1 MANKTNRPGTPGQ
14 WSFRKQSSFNGY
26 YIESS
31 TGAFIG
37 ETGGGIM
44 HDDELLENTRLIAA
58 APDML
63 EVLQNIVEY
72 WDTPNKAGKS
82 LHEHI
87 QYTLELAEL
96 AIKKAT
102 K

>member
-1 MANKTNRPGTPGQ
+1 MTPGN
-14 WSFRKQSSFNGY
+14 WKYRKQPAFNGY

-44 HDDELLENTRLIAA
+44 HEDELLENTKLIAA
-58 APDML
+58 APDL
-63 EVLQNIVEY
+63 LHAVKSFV
-72 WDTPNKAGKS
+72 AGMTGKEEFDGHNQGY
-82 LHEHI
+82 LNTVCLPRAI
-87 QYTLELAEL
+87 K